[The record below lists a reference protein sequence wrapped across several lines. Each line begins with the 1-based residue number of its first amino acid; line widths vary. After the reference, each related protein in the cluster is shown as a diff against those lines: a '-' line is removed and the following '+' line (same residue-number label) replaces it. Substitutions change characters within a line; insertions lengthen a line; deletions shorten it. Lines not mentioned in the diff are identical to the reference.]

1 MTQCTFE
8 PFDIHLFSQTK
19 NLNVMENTILDR
31 PFDEGSEL
39 DLTPASTGKRFA
51 NYLID
56 IVVYYILS
64 AIWGVV
70 LAFTSPETVL
80 EKTGS
85 STLTLYLT
93 VFLILFAYYTVMEA
107 AFNGKT
113 VGKLITR
120 TRAVREDGSP
130 LGWDKAAL
138 RSLCRFI
145 PFEPFSFFSGSIGWH
160 DSIPKTLVVEDP
172 PRI

>member
-1 MTQCTFE
+1 
-8 PFDIHLFSQTK
+8 
-19 NLNVMENTILDR
+19 MENTILDR

-51 NYLID
+51 NYIID
-56 IVVYYILS
+56 MVVYYILS
-64 AIWGVV
+64 AILGAVF
-70 LAFTSPETVL
+70 AFSSPQMVL
-80 EKTGS
+80 EENS
-85 STLTLYLT
+85 SSRLTLYLT
-93 VFLILFAYYTVMEA
+93 IFLILFAYYTVMEA

-138 RSLCRFI
+138 RTLCRFI
-145 PFEPFSFFSGSIGWH
+145 PFEAFSFFSGSIGWH
-160 DSIPKTLVVEDP
+160 DSIPKTLVVNDP